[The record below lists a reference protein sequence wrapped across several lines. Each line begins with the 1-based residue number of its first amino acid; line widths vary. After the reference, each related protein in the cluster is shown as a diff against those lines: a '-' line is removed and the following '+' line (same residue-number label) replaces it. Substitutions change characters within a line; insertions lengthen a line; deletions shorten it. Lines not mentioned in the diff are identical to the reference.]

1 MNRQM
6 ILMALVSAV
15 IILLLIVPAMEKP
28 KDKNQPALE
37 AAETPITIE
46 ITPDQETLP
55 PSAVVRDRGNEDGI
69 PPLNAY
75 LQPAIGGIRLVLDK
89 GDALYMNSWAED
101 ALGNMTVHIV
111 EREIDTGDPERR
123 WVKQYDLVVVHPDSG
138 KIDTY
143 FLYREEQE
151 IKHYYYPKVKI
162 LNEHE
167 VMFIRRLMEGEIIQ
181 YQLVVLQLGSGN
193 IHTLPPFWKV
203 HPDSDEERDFLL
215 STHYEW
221 NEDGHVVEV
230 MLTSYEGKRWLMDME
245 GLKLIGHRGQ
255 TYPATGDAGSGG
267 PSRPLMYPSPD
278 LEKFAYTFTSK
289 DPIDISNH
297 FMVADSKSGK
307 ILKLFSIDDS
317 MQLSD
322 SGLVWNKESSRFFL
336 EYAKKGEGMGV
347 NYDSGPVVFAQ
358 QIAFYDSN
366 GERSRV
372 LHAGSGERLSVYNW
386 LDEHRLLIESY
397 RPLQRMS
404 GGWSKGD
411 IVYKEYDVRTG
422 KLTAY
427 RKEQD
432 AIKLANGETI
442 TLRTA
447 GGTYDSKA
455 FVYLDQRSKRIW
467 TPDVKGRTHQTGGAL
482 YIDVADVDMQQRI
495 FEWNEGAK
503 SLRMVYSTNS
513 SEQQL
518 QQVVGH
524 WLMLKDRNE
533 DSYYY
538 MNTQA
543 EPERN
548 TEGLP
553 LLSGKIASKDSADLW
568 KENRDTLVRLP
579 GNEIRAVGK
588 SRYGK
593 LQVRSQEGE
602 LEEYKGARRYYGRYD
617 VEFINAAG
625 QKTSLPALEE
635 TEFLL
640 EQSVGEMKVWSLDG
654 YDLVLLLTHQSQIN
668 LSYGS
673 EISNVYAYAVTE
685 KGEAN
690 PLTFRYANSGGIQLA
705 ETIGVINQES
715 TIGISG
721 QTAMMQSYAE
731 NSRMELSWKVD
742 IATKTLTLTAM
753 KDRTKEYESIR
764 TVVERYAN
772 RLEQALGLT
781 DIALPE
787 GKMDG
792 VKLRS
797 LFTERAWHNPGFQR
811 LKTDFAKLEKEG
823 NPSRAFALQP
833 VNARFDEYGNIRVTF
848 AFNLFYAVGWVA
860 HLDAMLRL
868 DDFEW
873 TFHDFGT
880 LRTEYSEGYT
890 ELDSN
895 LGMKGYNGLVIPNA
909 LER

>member
-6 ILMALVSAV
+6 ILMALVSTV
-15 IILLLIVPAMEKP
+15 IILLLIIPAMEKP
-28 KDKNQPALE
+28 PNEHNSANEGAKVAASIKVEAEPTSTSLATGVEQSDKMD
-37 AAETPITIE
+37 T
-46 ITPDQETLP
+46 
-55 PSAVVRDRGNEDGI
+55 I

-75 LQPAIGGIRLVLDK
+75 LEPALGGLRLVMDK
-89 GDALYMNSWAED
+89 NEISYVNSVAED
-101 ALGNMTVHIV
+101 VMGGLSVHLV
-111 EREIDTGDPERR
+111 EREVNSGSAELG
-123 WVKQYDLVVVHPDSG
+123 WVKQYNLVAVRPDSAG
-138 KIDTY
+138 IDTY
-143 FLYREEQE
+143 ALYTEKAIE
-151 IKHYYYPKVKI
+151 HGFYPPIVKL
-162 LNEHE
+162 LNEQQA
-167 VMFIRRLMEGEIIQ
+167 MFIKRSKEGDAIE
-181 YQLVVLQLGSGN
+181 YQLAVIFLGSGR
-193 IHTLPPFWKV
+193 IHTMPTFWKI
-203 HPDSDEERDFLL
+203 HTDSEDERDFLL
-215 STHYEW
+215 SAHYER
-221 NEDGHVVEV
+221 NEDGHIVEV
-230 MLTSYEGKRWLMDME
+230 MLTSYEGKRWQMDLE
-245 GLKLIGHRGQ
+245 SFKLIGHRGQ

-267 PSRPLMYPSPD
+267 PPRPLMYPSPD